1 MPPVAFALALAAI
14 VLWSTLAALSVRLQ
28 PLQPFLL
35 AGIGLGIGGLLS
47 ARHWRAWQLPMRERL
62 IGLGGI
68 LGYHVLYFQALR
80 QREAVVEANLLNY
93 LWPLLIVLLAP
104 LVLVGHRLEA
114 RHWLAAGAGFAG
126 TALIVVGEGV
136 HPSAGH
142 LVSWI
147 CALGAAVVWALY
159 SLLSK
164 RLAIPTAAVGGLCVV
179 SGAAS
184 LGISRLVEGPI
195 GPRLAELD
203 VVGWVCLAAIALGPL
218 GAAFFAWDAALKR
231 GDARLIGVLAYLTPL
246 LSTLLLMA
254 IGRPFHLTTVLALV
268 LIVGGALLGTWG
280 TWRKPVTGRIT
291 RSTTART
298 KRR

>member
-1 MPPVAFALALAAI
+1 MPPIAFALALAAI
-14 VLWSTLAALSVRLQ
+14 VLWSTLAALSLRLQ

-35 AGIGLGIGGLLS
+35 AGLGLGIGGLLS
-47 ARHWRAWQLPMRERL
+47 ARHWRAWELPMRERL

-80 QREAVVEANLLNY
+80 QPEAVVEANLINY

-104 LVLVGHRLEA
+104 LILVGHRLGT
-114 RHWLAAGAGFAG
+114 RHWLAAAAGFAG
-126 TALIVVGEGV
+126 TALIVTSEGFQ
-136 HPSAGH
+136 PAASH
-142 LVSWI
+142 LLSWI

-184 LGISRLVEGPI
+184 LGLSRWFEGPI
-195 GPRLAELD
+195 LPRLVQLD
-203 VVGWVCLAAIALGPL
+203 AGGWACLAAISLGPL

-246 LSTLLLMA
+246 LSTLLLVA
-254 IGRPFHLTTVLALV
+254 VGRPFHFSTAAALV
-268 LIVGGALLGTWG
+268 LIVSGALLGTWG
-280 TWRKPVTGRIT
+280 TWRKPSTGRVT
-291 RSTTART
+291 RPTARI
-298 KRR
+298 RRR

>member
-14 VLWSTLAALSVRLQ
+14 VLWSTLAALSLRLQ

-35 AGIGLGIGGLLS
+35 AGIGLGLGGLLS
-47 ARHWRAWQLPMRERL
+47 ARHWRAWELPMSQRL

-80 QREAVVEANLLNY
+80 QPEAVVEANLINY

-104 LVLVGHRLEA
+104 LILVGHRLGI

-126 TALIVVGEGV
+126 TALIVTSEGF
-136 HPSAGH
+136 HPTASH

-184 LGISRLVEGPI
+184 LGLSRVFEGPILPRLVE
-195 GPRLAELD
+195 LD
-203 VVGWVCLAAIALGPL
+203 AGGWVCLAAIALGPL

-246 LSTLLLMA
+246 LSTLLLVA
-254 IGRPFHLTTVLALV
+254 IGRPFDLSTGAALV

-280 TWRKPVTGRIT
+280 TWRSGRTGRVT
-291 RSTTART
+291 RPTTRT
-298 KRR
+298 IRR